1 MTTMLAP
8 LLLMEGIGAKIVF
21 VREQNL
27 AAVEFHVVDPV
38 AMVGTQPIAFIWL

>member
-8 LLLMEGIGAKIVF
+8 LLFMEGIGAKIVF

-27 AAVEFHVVDPV
+27 AAVEFHVVEQPGAV
-38 AMVGTQPIAFIWL
+38 VGTQPIALAR